1 MPGPSDAQKSVEEF
15 QRLLVLQ
22 GGRASSQVLN
32 AYAPVYRQLQNN
44 TQALVKVAQTR
55 GLKPWQVMRMQ
66 RMKDLE
72 QEFLAS
78 ASKFADIAGSRI
90 TDSQRAAVGLARRGA
105 EQTVVAGLPRGVTM
119 ENLANIGLGWNRL
132 PEEAFTNFVGIA
144 ADGNPVSNLLAP
156 LGREAAGGVKD
167 AIGTGIALGK
177 GPRQTAQLVRVAA
190 GMPLSKA
197 LLITRTETNRA
208 FREATRLDYANNSQV
223 VKGYRRLAAHSE
235 RTCMACIALDGTL
248 YALDEPLNEHPNGRC
263 ALVPDTITY
272 QDLGLDVEMP
282 PQPENARD
290 WLTRQPEDTQR
301 NMLGNAR
308 FEAIQRGELHMNQL
322 ATVRQNA
329 IWGDAAVVRPLRDL
343 GLREGVPVRPPMP
356 PPPRP
361 TTPTPSTPP
370 VRPAGDLVDPQ
381 TNLPVRGTRT
391 APPDID
397 DMTALGKAYDSD
409 IPLQW
414 EVVGNKMGFLDTNP
428 ASMIAPTDKA
438 LVTRMIKEQE
448 AWARAVGGAI
458 EVDYEGMSI
467 LAARQTNLALEKT
480 IVRHNIRPL
489 ERVITRPLPGDTFD
503 SAYAYMTRQ
512 GGVHINTATMENGSV
527 RALGKKNAVDNAL
540 IASRNAASRESVGK
554 TAEIL
559 NRQTLNEIAT
569 KRLTL
574 EAQQKQR
581 IEYIR
586 QQRAAGLID
595 EASTQAQIRF
605 FEAAIK
611 ENKQLVKRWETA
623 LNKQIKVAKKQ
634 ELKISAN
641 QHSTTREASAL
652 EDIVTHEIGHY
663 YHRRFGFNDTDALS
677 VLSRTS
683 RRRADT
689 GYAKAYDRKGEWTGR
704 RAAGDDAYAVS
715 EYAATNDREFFAE
728 SFANYY
734 QGGDRITKKM
744 SDFIEEVIKANT
756 ENPLFT
762 IDETNAI
769 GLNARRKGVD
779 MRMGAEKNPL
789 RLNIEYPSDRG

>member
-1 MPGPSDAQKSVEEF
+1 LLAAQDA
-15 QRLLVLQ
+15 
-22 GGRASSQVLN
+22 RASASVVR

-290 WLTRQPEDTQR
+290 WLTRQPEVTQR
-301 NMLGNAR
+301 KMLGDVR
-308 FEAIQRGELHMNQL
+308 FEAVKRGELQLNQL

-329 IWGDAAVVRPLRDL
+329 VWGDAAVVRPIKDL
-343 GLREGVPVRPPMP
+343 GLGKGGPTGVAVTPPPIPGVPVTPLRPP
-356 PPPRP
+356 
-361 TTPTPSTPP
+361 TE
-370 VRPAGDLVDPQ
+370 LLDPK
-381 TNLPVRGTRT
+381 TGARVRGSRQ
-391 APPDID
+391 APPEPTLPEGWVGDPD
-397 DMTALGKAYDSD
+397 DFLDVSSD
-409 IPLQW
+409 IGRGRVKQQIN
-414 EVVGNKMGFLDTNP
+414 EQV
-428 ASMIAPTDKA
+428 
-438 LVTRMIKEQE
+438 REQE
-448 AWARAVGGAI
+448 AWARAVHGAV
-458 EVDYEGMSI
+458 EVDYQGLSI
-467 LAARQTNLALEKT
+467 RAAEQVNKAVEVT
-480 IVRHNIRPL
+480 IVRNRWRPL
-489 ERVITRPLPGDTFD
+489 DIITTKRREGRGGAFGR
-503 SAYAYMTRQ
+503 AYAYQ
-512 GGVHINTATMENGSV
+512 SGNGVHINATSSSRLTGAGRRLERGSV
-527 RALGKKNAVDNAL
+527 RAWDRNNLVDNAH
-540 IASRNAASRESVGK
+540 VK
-554 TAEIL
+554 
-559 NRQTLNEIAT
+559 
-569 KRLTL
+569 KRHLEGPERVANL
-574 EAQQKQR
+574 EA
-581 IEYIR
+581 E
-586 QQRAAGLID
+586 L
-595 EASTQAQIRF
+595 
-605 FEAAIK
+605 
-611 ENKQLVKRWETA
+611 ENKRRIYAEWKRKGDIDA
-623 LNKQIKVAKKQ
+623 LIVDPELVAKGVQPMRFSVYNTWISRYEEAVKKAKLQ
-634 ELKISAN
+634 MQKSAAERFHPTTGGEFLK
-641 QHSTTREASAL
+641 EV
-652 EDIVTHEIGHY
+652 VTHEIGHY
-663 YHRRFGFNDTDALS
+663 GHRRWGM
-677 VLSRTS
+677 VERRSRNLLQGKS
-683 RRRADT
+683 
-689 GYAKAYDRKGEWTGR
+689 AKDEARLL
-704 RAAGDDAYAVS
+704 S
-715 EYAATNDREFFAE
+715 EYAMKNDREFFAE
-728 SFANYY
+728 AFTEHIWL
-734 QGGDRITKKM
+734 GGERNSPAVTQ
-744 SDFIEEVIKANT
+744 FIQDVIKANT
-756 ENPLFT
+756 DFADKEGFS
-762 IDETNAI
+762 I
-769 GLNARRKGVD
+769 GGLMKSGKG
-779 MRMGAEKNPL
+779 G
-789 RLNIEYPSDRG
+789 GG